1 METEIVDNRLALVLA
16 DLIRPHMG
24 ELNEKYNV
32 ASLAM
37 FGSYVR
43 GDQTPESDVDML
55 VEFNGPIGFFK
66 FMELERALSN
76 IISRKV
82 DLVSR
87 GGIKPRIFERVKDSL
102 LPV

>member
-1 METEIVDNRLALVLA
+1 METTVVDNRLAQLLA
-16 DLIRPHMG
+16 NLIRPYMD
-24 ELNEKYNV
+24 ELKTKYSV

-55 VEFNGPIGFFK
+55 VEFSEPVGMFT
-66 FMELERALSN
+66 FMELERVLSN

-87 GGIKPRIFERVKDSL
+87 KGIKPLIYEHIKDSL
-102 LPV
+102 LSI

>member
-1 METEIVDNRLALVLA
+1 METTVVDNRLALMLA
-16 DLIRPHMG
+16 DLIRLHMDD
-24 ELNEKYNV
+24 LKTKYNV

-55 VEFNGPIGFFK
+55 VEFNGPIGFFR

-87 GGIKPRIFERVKDSL
+87 GGIKPMIFERVKDSL
-102 LPV
+102 LTV

>member
-1 METEIVDNRLALVLA
+1 METTVVDNRLAQMLA
-16 DLIRPHMG
+16 ELIRPHMG
-24 ELNEKYNV
+24 ELKTKYDV

-43 GDQTPESDVDML
+43 GDQTPESDVDLL
-55 VEFNGPIGFFK
+55 VEFDGPVGFFK
-66 FMELERALSN
+66 FLELERALSN

-87 GGIKPRIFERVKDSL
+87 GGIKPMIFERVKDSL
-102 LPV
+102 LTV